1 MTPVQRLPEPRA
13 DFRPRPRMLHPEC
26 PIEQSLHAADPA
38 VQAQLMQEIWVR
50 RSSIDE
56 GALLIADP
64 DCVRVLAR
72 TEGALR
78 APVEALRQRYAP
90 ALVVEPPTVRYA
102 HGAPVLEPYMNLLLC
117 GAEPYLPPVQKEL
130 AKRRSVIRRLDRHG
144 GRFVLEAEA
153 PLGNL
158 LGLGDWLG
166 ARTNGAIDASMWLSR
181 YLPIDDDGPFAA

>member
-1 MTPVQRLPEPRA
+1 MTPLQGLAEPRA
-13 DFRPRPRMLHPEC
+13 DFRQRPRMLHPEC

-38 VQAQLMQEIWVR
+38 VQAKLMQEIWVR
-50 RSSIDE
+50 RSSSDE
-56 GALLIADP
+56 GALLVADP

-78 APVEALRQRYAP
+78 APVEALRQRYP
-90 ALVVEPPTVRYA
+90 NLVVEPPTVRYA
-102 HGAPVLEPYMNLLLC
+102 HGAPVLEPYMSLLLC
-117 GAEPYLPPVQKEL
+117 GAERYLPPVQKEL
-130 AKRRSVIRRLDRHG
+130 AKRRSVIKRLDRQG
-144 GRFVLEAEA
+144 GRFVLEVEA

-166 ARTNGAIDASMWLSR
+166 ARTNGAIDASTWLSR